1 MTHQVTFVRVVRS
14 EWFKFWSLR
23 STWIVLAVTVLLTLT
38 VAGAVGWA
46 QGNDLDAGRPLPV
59 GDVIGGTYLGVD
71 LFTVV
76 LAVFGVLMITGEYG
90 SGLIRATLTAVPRRL
105 PVLAAKALVLAAGTL
120 PVMVALSVAS
130 FLTSV
135 GFSGADVGLGD
146 SGVLRAALG
155 AAAAPV
161 AFGVIGLGLGTVL
174 RHTAASITLLV
185 LFTLVLPGLLPALPG
200 EAPEDIAP
208 YTPVA
213 AAQALYSVGDTGGPF
228 DLLGPGPAAAVIG
241 GWILVA
247 LAAGAAVLHR
257 RDA

>member
-1 MTHQVTFVRVVRS
+1 MSQQVTFARVVRA

-23 STWIVLAVTVLLTLT
+23 STWIVLAVTVLLTLG

-46 QGNDLDAGRPLPV
+46 QGNDVDDGRPLPV
-59 GDVIGGTYLGVD
+59 DEVIGGTYLGVD
-71 LFTVV
+71 LFTIV

-90 SGLIRATLTAVPRRL
+90 SGLIRATLTAVPRRT
-105 PVLAAKALVLAAGTL
+105 PVLAAKALVLAVGTL
-120 PVMVALSVAS
+120 PVMVALSVVS

-146 SGVLRAALG
+146 PGVLRAALG

-161 AFGVIGLGLGTVL
+161 AFGILGLGLGTVL
-174 RHTAASITLLV
+174 RHSAASITLLV
-185 LFTLVLPGLLPALPG
+185 LFTLVLPGLMPALPG
-200 EAPEDIAP
+200 SAPEDLAP

-213 AAQALYSVGDTGGPF
+213 AAQALYSIGDSGGPF
-228 DLLGPGPAAAVIG
+228 DMLSPGAAAAVMA
-241 GWILVA
+241 GWVLVA